1 MNDSTAGVPVIHSI
15 GHGNRGVTEFLAQ
28 LAAAGVRCVVDVR
41 AYPAS
46 KRHPQYTR
54 MALETALRGAGVR
67 YVWEGEALGGM
78 RRPLEN
84 SPHTALTDPAFRGFA
99 DHMADDEFRTAIAR
113 ILKLATE
120 SPLALMCAERDPRHC
135 HRAFIADALM
145 LQGAEVRH
153 LVDLNDVRRH
163 ALSESARQRADGA
176 LVYDACVQLGFS
188 LD

>member
-1 MNDSTAGVPVIHSI
+1 
-15 GHGNRGVTEFLAQ
+15 
-28 LAAAGVRCVVDVR
+28 
-41 AYPAS
+41 
-46 KRHPQYTR
+46 
-54 MALETALRGAGVR
+54 
-67 YVWEGEALGGM
+67 
-78 RRPLEN
+78 
-84 SPHTALTDPAFRGFA
+84 
-99 DHMADDEFRTAIAR
+99 MADDEFRTAIAR